1 MRFYCAKMLGPTP
14 MFQVEKNHGENRF
27 GSSVSEH
34 IGSGKSSSDAV
45 WVRPASTCVD
55 PDTPTPG
62 LGKKTKKLP
71 EPPGELQ
78 VETVFQCILNI
89 TTKLLDTHITAPG

>member
-1 MRFYCAKMLGPTP
+1 MEKTVSGLPFRNTSGPASLPAML
-14 MFQVEKNHGENRF
+14 F
-27 GSSVSEH
+27 GC
-34 IGSGKSSSDAV
+34 DLR
-45 WVRPASTCVD
+45 RPASTCVD

-62 LGKKTKKLP
+62 LGKKTTKKLP